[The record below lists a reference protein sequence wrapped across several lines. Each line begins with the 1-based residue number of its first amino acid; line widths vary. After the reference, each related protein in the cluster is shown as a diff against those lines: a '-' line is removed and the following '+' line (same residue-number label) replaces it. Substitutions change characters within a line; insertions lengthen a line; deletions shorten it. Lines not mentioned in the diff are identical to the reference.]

1 MKEVVPIPYLF
12 IQLHKIMFQINPKR
26 KLACSISFLLPR
38 LVIGLKKIRKQILS
52 LITFSHFCNLH
63 SKDSLPR
70 TRINSWE
77 ERTPNPYARLL
88 LFNGFTFDEL
98 KFRLRPLFWLFGTAD
113 QQ

>member
-1 MKEVVPIPYLF
+1 
-12 IQLHKIMFQINPKR
+12 MFQINLKR
-26 KLACSISFLLPR
+26 KLARSISFLLPR
-38 LVIGLKKIRKQILS
+38 LVIGLT
-52 LITFSHFCNLH
+52 LITFSQFCNLH

>member
-1 MKEVVPIPYLF
+1 
-12 IQLHKIMFQINPKR
+12 MFQINLKR
-26 KLACSISFLLPR
+26 KLARSISFLLPR

-52 LITFSHFCNLH
+52 LITFSNFCNLH